1 MMKVLQI
8 NAVYNVGSTGVI
20 VSDLHELSIESGIDS
35 YVAYSTSP
43 ISSKNIVN
51 GYRVGRWFGKKVHAV
66 LGRVNGEQA
75 YFSKFATKKF
85 LKYIDKIS
93 PDIVHLHN
101 LHSNYINLNMLL
113 NYLGERDIKTVIT
126 LHDCWFFTG
135 GCFYYTADNCDR
147 WLSGCGKCP
156 KKYKDTLAC
165 IFDKSAR
172 ILKDRKKYFSNIKS
186 LDVVGVS
193 NWTAEEA
200 KKTFLKT
207 ANVSVIHNGIDTEFF
222 VNTAS
227 DFKKQ
232 YGIEDKFVVLGPASK
247 WLKDVNKETFDY
259 FVSNLPDDC
268 VLALLGCTP
277 RQEKHLPKGVVSIPF
292 IKNRDELRKI
302 YSLADVFAN
311 CTREDALS
319 LINLE
324 AQSCGTPVITYRN
337 SGVQETVDN
346 KCGFSVECGNVKEFF
361 DTVMRVKEIGKANL
375 TDNARKWVV
384 ENFNKNENYKKYIDL
399 YKALASSEE

>member
-51 GYRVGRWFGKKVHAV
+51 GYRVGRWLGKKVHA
-66 LGRVNGEQA
+66 LFGRINGGQA

-147 WLSGCGKCP
+147 WLNGCGKCP

-232 YGIEDKFVVLGPASK
+232 YGIEDKFVILGPASK